1 MSKTNLDYVS
11 LLSKDS
17 VVADGNITVPSHIKI
32 SGIVRMNVE
41 SAGKVVVT
49 DTGLVEGYIRAA
61 EIQISGKVS
70 GDVIAAGKL
79 VLNANGMVEGRI
91 AAQQLSIEEGGICNS
106 EIAVGQ
112 EAIARRKVE
121 FEKEEVSE
129 DKNQLGNG
137 EKQSKELNTQGQEKV
152 KTTGRTPDTKTGEN
166 GQQPAS
172 KSGKSPI
179 DKEKAATK
187 NKKADE
193 DEELPGNKD
202 WVDRFW

>member
-49 DTGLVEGYIRAA
+49 DAGLVEGYIRAA
-61 EIQISGKVS
+61 EIQVSGKVS

-79 VLNANGMVEGRI
+79 VINANGMVEGRI

-112 EAIARRKVE
+112 EAIARRKAE
-121 FEKEEVSE
+121 FEKEEAPE
-129 DKNQLGNG
+129 AKKQTGKG
-137 EKQSKELNTQGQEKV
+137 EKQSKQVNTQGLEKA
-152 KTTGRTPDTKTGEN
+152 KTSGKTPDIKTGEN
-166 GQQPAS
+166 GQQPTS
-172 KSGKSPI
+172 KSAKTPVDKDKVSTKI
-179 DKEKAATK
+179 DKA
-187 NKKADE
+187 